1 MKTSLLSTVIAV
13 ALAGGMS
20 LAQASFAVEALPQ
33 GYQLASAE
41 KAGEGKCGEGKC
53 GEGKCGTSEA
63 GAKVSQAE
71 GKCGEGK
78 CGDESFARTDSDD
91 DHLVSLAEFLTVAP
105 TSQVEFE
112 EMDTNGDGYPRYA
125 ARGGMNALAKH
136 RIWLSVATT
145 AALPVAILSLV
156 MLMVVPIMVWNIRN
170 ARKEMS

>member
-1 MKTSLLSTVIAV
+1 MSRTHVTNKTRLGLIAV

-91 DHLVSLAEFLTVAP
+91 DHLVSLAEFLAVAP
-105 TSQVEFE
+105 TRQFEFD
-112 EMDTNGDGYPRYA
+112 EMDTNGDGYLSEAEVYKYRSNQYTSNGKPVPTELFTR
-125 ARGGMNALAKH
+125 MSQAKD
-136 RIWLSVATT
+136 
-145 AALPVAILSLV
+145 
-156 MLMVVPIMVWNIRN
+156 
-170 ARKEMS
+170 

>member
-1 MKTSLLSTVIAV
+1 MSRTHVTNKTRLGLIAV

-105 TSQVEFE
+105 TRQVEFE
-112 EMDTNGDGYPRYA
+112 EMDTNGDGYLSEAEVYKYRSNQYTSNGKPVPTELFTR
-125 ARGGMNALAKH
+125 MSQAKD
-136 RIWLSVATT
+136 
-145 AALPVAILSLV
+145 
-156 MLMVVPIMVWNIRN
+156 
-170 ARKEMS
+170 

>member
-1 MKTSLLSTVIAV
+1 MSRTHVTNKTRLGLIAV

-91 DHLVSLAEFLTVAP
+91 DHLVSLAEFLAVAP
-105 TSQVEFE
+105 TRQVEFE
-112 EMDTNGDGYPRYA
+112 EMDTNGDGYLSEAEVYKYRSNQYTSNGKPVPTELFTR
-125 ARGGMNALAKH
+125 MSQAKD
-136 RIWLSVATT
+136 
-145 AALPVAILSLV
+145 
-156 MLMVVPIMVWNIRN
+156 
-170 ARKEMS
+170 

>member
-1 MKTSLLSTVIAV
+1 MSRTHVTNKTRLGLIAV

-91 DHLVSLAEFLTVAP
+91 DHLVSLAEFLAVAP
-105 TSQVEFE
+105 TRQGEFE
-112 EMDTNGDGYPRYA
+112 EMDTNGDGYLSEAEVYKYRSNQYTSNGKPVPTELFTR
-125 ARGGMNALAKH
+125 MSQAKD
-136 RIWLSVATT
+136 
-145 AALPVAILSLV
+145 
-156 MLMVVPIMVWNIRN
+156 
-170 ARKEMS
+170 